1 MDTLFVAAVVI
12 GVLWFV
18 LSGRYRTQVQDAQ
31 TLKPEQLEDS
41 IIELKK
47 KILVTSAYTAEGE
60 YQRLYHRLKEFMG
73 CVLERHKHYVLDF
86 EASGVVSYGQF
97 QRYQYHDANG
107 MTFTAHGVP
116 HSIDPSRQDPKL
128 LIYICFF
135 LWQGGKAKDIG
146 EVDANPDLMLKILD
160 YLIEEKNYGPA
171 IFFKGM
177 VMKYGKKVYS
187 ECFPEVAKELL
198 LRSQRAGVGAAAIEL
213 AQLDKYRALEG
224 IKSIQ
229 IGE

>member
-1 MDTLFVAAVVI
+1 MDTLFVSAVVI

-18 LSGRYRTQVQDAQ
+18 LSGRYRTQVQDAR

-47 KILVTSAYTAEGE
+47 KILVTSAYNAKSK
-60 YQRLYHRLKEFMG
+60 YQRLYYRLKELMV

-86 EASGVVSYGQF
+86 EASGGPQRGQF
-97 QRYQYHDANG
+97 QPYQYHDADG

-116 HSIDPSRQDPKL
+116 HNIDPSRHDPKF
-128 LIYICFF
+128 LIYTCFF
-135 LWQGGKAKDIG
+135 LWQGGQAKDIG
-146 EVDANPDLMLKILD
+146 EVDANPDLMLKILN

-177 VMKYGKKVYS
+177 VMKYGMRVYS
-187 ECFPEVAKELL
+187 ECFPEEARQLL
-198 LRSQRAGVGAAAIEL
+198 LRSQVAGVGAAAVEL
-213 AQLDKYRALEG
+213 AQIDKYHELKG